1 MPIESAKR
9 DTILQALGIGMPL
22 NVVADYVELELS
34 VIQEEMRR
42 DRDFRTKVRKAIA
55 DCMHA
60 RLTALKD
67 LKNWQALAFIL
78 ESLWPRRFGRKR
90 RQMPKVIV
98 KRAVSAK
105 IDFSVITP
113 EEKRQLDSILAKLH
127 DEQRRL
133 PDQTDRQRAEG
144 GRREGAD

>member
-1 MPIESAKR
+1 MLIESSKR
-9 DTILQALGIGMPL
+9 ETIIQALEIGMPL

-34 VIQEEMRR
+34 VLQDEMRR

-60 RLTALKD
+60 RLKALEN

-98 KRAVSAK
+98 KRPVSAK

-113 EEKRQLDSILAKLH
+113 EEKRQLDYILAKLH
-127 DEQRRL
+127 GEQRRL
-133 PDQTDRQRAEG
+133 PDGAGPQCAEG
-144 GRREGAD
+144 GIRAGSD